1 MLLYYWNL
9 RGVPAK
15 TVTVRPIR
23 RGSMMYQRWRMIEH
37 AFRDIKKV
45 VIIGIY
51 VYEYETSFNAL

>member
-1 MLLYYWNL
+1 
-9 RGVPAK
+9 
-15 TVTVRPIR
+15 
-23 RGSMMYQRWRMIEH
+23 MMYQRWRMIEH